1 MLQHRQPRPPWNVGA
16 SIGNR
21 RTFLNSPDNNKR
33 PSPNTPPS
41 PSPSPSP
48 APSPSPSR
56 SPSSAN
62 RMLTGGG
69 LPNSPQDNM
78 MLGAPHRLQGIHR
91 SPVLAVRLSQMAG
104 QVDAREGR
112 VRRPNQFLAGQ
123 VQQTNIR
130 NQGARKGGTA
140 AARRVDN
147 RQRQL
152 ARNNNINLTP
162 PEHLGKSKKKK

>member
-16 SIGNR
+16 STGNR

-41 PSPSPSP
+41 PSP
-48 APSPSPSR
+48 APSPSR

-69 LPNSPQDNM
+69 SLPNSPQNNM
-78 MLGAPHRLQGIHR
+78 MIGAPHRLQGMHR
-91 SPVLAVRLSQMAG
+91 SPVLAFHLSQMAG

-112 VRRPNQFLAGQ
+112 VRRPNQFFAGQ
-123 VQQTNIR
+123 VQQTNLSNR
-130 NQGARKGGTA
+130 GARGRTA

-147 RQRQL
+147 NRQRQL
-152 ARNNNINLTP
+152 GRINNINLTP

>member
-1 MLQHRQPRPPWNVGA
+1 MLQPLQHSGQRRPWQNVGA
-16 SIGNR
+16 YSGNR
-21 RTFLNSPDNNKR
+21 TAQGRMSPPEKR
-33 PSPNTPPS
+33 PSPNTPT
-41 PSPSPSP
+41 SPSP

-78 MLGAPHRLQGIHR
+78 MLGAPYRLQGIHR

-112 VRRPNQFLAGQ
+112 VRRPNQFFAGQ
-123 VQQTNIR
+123 EPQTNNLR
-130 NQGARKGGTA
+130 NFAARGRTA
-140 AARRVDN
+140 AGN
-147 RQRQL
+147 SQRQI

-162 PEHLGKSKKKK
+162 PEHLGN

>member
-1 MLQHRQPRPPWNVGA
+1 MLRQQPRPPWNGGA
-16 SIGNR
+16 STGNR

-48 APSPSPSR
+48 SR

-69 LPNSPQDNM
+69 LPNSPQNNM

-123 VQQTNIR
+123 EQQTNLSNR
-130 NQGARKGGTA
+130 GARGRTA

-147 RQRQL
+147 NRQQQL
-152 ARNNNINLTP
+152 SRNNNINLTP
-162 PEHLGKSKKKK
+162 PEHLGK